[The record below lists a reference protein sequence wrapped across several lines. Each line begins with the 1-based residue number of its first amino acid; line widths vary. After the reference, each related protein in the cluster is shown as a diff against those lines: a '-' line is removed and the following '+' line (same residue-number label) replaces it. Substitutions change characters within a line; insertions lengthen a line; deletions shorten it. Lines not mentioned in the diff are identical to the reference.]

1 MQAVQRLLRPAHR
14 YEKVS
19 ATELVPLDQSS
30 LQHAVVRGCAP
41 SGLGM
46 VEAHQKY
53 LGLPW
58 GYDASAA
65 VHQGHDMLRL
75 HVSSGA
81 GPRVRPKGVV
91 VGRCCRTATP
101 FPLPAGAR
109 SSNPSSVTASQAYHA

>member
-46 VEAHQKY
+46 WWK
-53 LGLPW
+53 L
-58 GYDASAA
+58 
-65 VHQGHDMLRL
+65 
-75 HVSSGA
+75 
-81 GPRVRPKGVV
+81 
-91 VGRCCRTATP
+91 T
-101 FPLPAGAR
+101 R
-109 SSNPSSVTASQAYHA
+109 STLAYHGVMMPLQLSIKGMTCSACTSAVEQVLG